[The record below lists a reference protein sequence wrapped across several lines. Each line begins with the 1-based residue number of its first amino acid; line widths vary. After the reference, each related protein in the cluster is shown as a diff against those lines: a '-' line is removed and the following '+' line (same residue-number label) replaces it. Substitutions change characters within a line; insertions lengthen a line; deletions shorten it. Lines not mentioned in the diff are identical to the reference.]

1 MLINYPNIY
10 TLLELYALIPVSV
23 AGAERSFSTL
33 KLIKTYLRN
42 RIGDK
47 AGTGWKMVNR
57 SGPAGNRPVG
67 ITWSTGEIPVKQV
80 KKWRTL
86 LKNNF

>member
-1 MLINYPNIY
+1 MLINYSNIY

-23 AGAERSFSTL
+23 AGAERSFWTL

-42 RIGDK
+42 RIGDR

-57 SGPAGNRPVG
+57 FAPAG
-67 ITWSTGEIPVKQV
+67 
-80 KKWRTL
+80 
-86 LKNNF
+86 